1 MRKVLKNLRYQ
12 AEFFA
17 HLYAK
22 RDADR
27 FIERLKIL
35 QDVFGDMNDV
45 CDRSRLT

>member
-1 MRKVLKNLRYQ
+1 MRKALKTLRYQ

-35 QDVFGDMNDV
+35 QDVFA
-45 CDRSRLT
+45 T